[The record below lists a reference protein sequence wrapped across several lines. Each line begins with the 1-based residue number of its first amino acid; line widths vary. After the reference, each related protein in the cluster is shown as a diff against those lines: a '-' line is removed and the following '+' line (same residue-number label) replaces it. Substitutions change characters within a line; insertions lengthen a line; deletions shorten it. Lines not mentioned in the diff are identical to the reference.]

1 MGAATLVRAKGGT
14 KERTV
19 PLEEVRI
26 PDAWHAAMRA
36 GKPRDDTDWAKE
48 CAESDRK
55 LILDLWSLAHS
66 LLNHARRQVGLPS
79 L

>member
-1 MGAATLVRAKGGT
+1 MGAATLVRAKGGR

-19 PLEEVRI
+19 PLEDVRV

-36 GKPRDDTDWAKE
+36 GKPRDDTGWEKE
-48 CAESDRK
+48 RAESDRE

-66 LLNHARRQVGLPS
+66 LLNHARRQAGLTA